1 MAKYIL
7 FDFPGDD
14 DPDAPESPRYGIVQA
29 DADFMDSIRHALSVL
44 SKRGDKPKGSQTLSY
59 PISGNVTYLKELGAD
74 ADGEAILPTGIEG
87 VLVIPD
93 GLTVQDE
100 ETVVFQSDE
109 LDEVQN
115 TLMFD
120 AEGMWLKTSF
130 RSNYDR
136 EVVVQSYSLPA
147 AKVGSGGPLPKD
159 SLAAESPRG

>member
-1 MAKYIL
+1 MAQYIL

-14 DPDAPESPRYGIVQA
+14 DPDAPESPRYGIVEV
-29 DADFMDSIRHALSVL
+29 DADFMDSIQHGLSML
-44 SKRGDKPKGSQTLSY
+44 SKDGAKTKGSQTLSY
-59 PISGNVTYLKELGAD
+59 TISGNVTYLKELGAD

-93 GLTVQDE
+93 DLTAQDE
-100 ETVVFQSDE
+100 ETVVFPSDE
-109 LDEVQN
+109 LDELQN

-120 AEGMWLKTSF
+120 AGGMWLKTSF
-130 RSNYDR
+130 RSNHDR

-147 AKVGSGGPLPKD
+147 SKVGPGGPFPID